1 MEQEMYSKDE
11 FIKTAV
17 RRGYSRIG
25 IAQLFVKN
33 NPKDEY
39 TEEDLIELYRFA
51 DREPIKCE
59 PQRGRYVGD
68 LERDDVFDMWDRII
82 DCM

>member
-1 MEQEMYSKDE
+1 MDQEMYSKDE

-33 NPKDEY
+33 NPKEEY

-51 DREPIKCE
+51 DREPLRSE
-59 PQRGRYVGD
+59 PIRASYVGD
-68 LERDDVFDMWDRII
+68 LEREDVFDMWDRII
-82 DCM
+82 DRL